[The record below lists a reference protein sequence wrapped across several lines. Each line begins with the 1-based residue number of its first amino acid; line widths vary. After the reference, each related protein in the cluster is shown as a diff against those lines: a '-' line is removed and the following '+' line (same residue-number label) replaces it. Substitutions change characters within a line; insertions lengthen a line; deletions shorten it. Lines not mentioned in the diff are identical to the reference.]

1 MKSGKYSARLTTA
14 ELQAHVMID
23 QEIPARQ
30 FAGKTITFGS
40 WIRTNVKEGVGLHVL
55 DFVDGM
61 HDLSGGGGGHPGDGS
76 WRFGTVT
83 RTIRTDTDGIVRLRL
98 SAHIG
103 IEK

>member
-61 HDLSGGGGGHPGDGS
+61 HDLSGGGARASRRRFVALRDRHEDDPHGHRWYRPAAPVGS
-76 WRFGTVT
+76 HRN
-83 RTIRTDTDGIVRLRL
+83 
-98 SAHIG
+98 
-103 IEK
+103 

>member
-1 MKSGKYSARLTTA
+1 M
-14 ELQAHVMID
+14 
-23 QEIPARQ
+23 
-30 FAGKTITFGS
+30 S
-40 WIRTNVKEGVGLHVL
+40 WISWTVCTICP
-55 DFVDGM
+55 
-61 HDLSGGGGGHPGDGS
+61 GGGRGHPGDGS